1 LVFIK
6 AYLQGRADEPD
17 YLIKC
22 LIEHLENN
30 IKKAIGDEPLDTDL
44 ISGKK
49 RIERTPEGKKPPISG
64 TNPKEASRIKRGIQR
79 GRKRE
84 IRRDKAFR
92 TTTSKLREKE
102 GPRTATIE
110 HTKTDKSGKQVK
122 EQYVGVGA
130 LRDKK
135 SLEIY
140 LSLNNNL
147 GKKSYDKYFSKLPME
162 IQYGDKTITI
172 TKNAV
177 EKNKLDVLFGIVG
190 SENSPVMAV
199 VSRYVIADDAGRRLT
214 GVDLIESMRG
224 ETYGKYNPKTKS
236 FFDAKMSNAEA
247 DKLIAELSGEQ
258 EKSKEGLKSKTAK
271 NSDILR
277 VLSSGTGAQYQ
288 LNQLKKILNNEF
300 KDAKGRI
307 IPTKNYLKRLNEVA
321 LRYKHGKG
329 QEGDDYLRE
338 YLENNPRGISASK
351 EVFSFI
357 IEVLQ
362 KIDSSSQDSSVKAS
376 IGKILT
382 ALRKKNSDVLS
393 AMQRYSDKRQGERD
407 TEPTMY
413 SSSQVL
419 SKLNKTTKSFWKD
432 FSEEIKTLPSALD
445 KVKGDSG
452 KISTV
457 LNEKLFYRGVEFI
470 IGILNTIDKE
480 VTFKQVKEQIVPE
493 FENVSGRSVPEWM
506 KGKKNSAAGI
516 SAQEL
521 EQKIK
526 DSKVKKAE
534 AEEEEAEEEE
544 EEEDSSEIVIPAY
557 YYFDITLKNDK
568 FGIEYR
574 QQPYT
579 AESAGMGEID
589 TLVSNIRKTL
599 ESKVGKD
606 SILSLTKRYADV
618 AVGRKT
624 SRKSDK
630 KAIQEYMEKEFR
642 KIQGGLNQKSKLP
655 NIPRRHIKK
664 VKELAKNNYIS
675 LDNAFNIFSS
685 NKADNL
691 LVTFDKLM
699 GIDIPIS
706 LEKEVENIV
715 MANVKETMT
724 QEQIDEFVEESS
736 KKLEETIESIK
747 SKIEKLNE
755 ITGKLDSESFV
766 KDIKN
771 LILLA
776 EKIEKSEDKLKR
788 AYELLDEQIETVEAE
803 KDMAPS
809 QKTPKT
815 DEKLYGQSL
824 KTKNAFSTLQS
835 IGNVQDE
842 LFDSIEELLGNEL
855 LSGFWGKY
863 EEVFNALKNPKSGL
877 SIDEWLAKVNK
888 FKDSRK
894 GFYKLFEIDVD
905 SLEDIKLN
913 TERIVNEIEE
923 LQDSIANGGTY
934 VVDKQLEEIETMI
947 LSAVALTT
955 VKQITGNESILQQGI
970 LDAVKKVLSAY
981 ELSTLQGQRIGGKEW
996 LKSKASPQKSRLQS
1010 ERLSSSEYA
1019 KYLSAKYSQFDV
1031 SEKQILEFLENK
1043 DSVKDKLEENKESKE
1058 ED

>member
-1 LVFIK
+1 MVFIK

-30 IKKAIGDEPLDTDL
+30 IKKAIGDEPLDADL

-49 RIERTPEGKKPPISG
+49 RIERTPKGKKPLIGG
-64 TNPKEASRIKRGIQR
+64 TDPKEASRIKRGIQR

-110 HTKTDKSGKQVK
+110 HIKTDKSGKQVK

-140 LSLNNNL
+140 LSLNNKL

-162 IQYGDKTITI
+162 IQYGDKTIKI

-177 EKNKLDVLFGIVG
+177 EKNKLDALFGIVG
-190 SENSPVMAV
+190 SEDSPVMAE
-199 VSRYVIADDAGRRLT
+199 VSRYVIADDAVRRLT

-224 ETYGKYNPKTKS
+224 KTYGKYNPKTKS

-247 DKLIAELSGEQ
+247 DKLIAELSEEQ

-277 VLSSGTGAQYQ
+277 VLSSDTGAQYQ

-338 YLENNPRGISASK
+338 YLENNPRGIAASK

-407 TEPTMY
+407 TEPNMY

-506 KGKKNSAAGI
+506 KGRKNSSAGI

-534 AEEEEAEEEE
+534 AEEEE
-544 EEEDSSEIVIPAY
+544 EEDEDSNEIVIPAY

-574 QQPYT
+574 KQPYT
-579 AESAGMGEID
+579 AESAGMEEID

-606 SILSLTKRYADV
+606 SVLSLTKRYADV
-618 AVGRKT
+618 VVGRKT

-630 KAIQEYMEKEFR
+630 KAIQKYMEREFR

-655 NIPRRHIKK
+655 NIPRRHIKQ
-664 VKELAKNNYIS
+664 VKKLAKDNYIS
-675 LDNAFNIFSS
+675 LDKAFNIFSS
-685 NKADNL
+685 NKADKL

-755 ITGKLDSESFV
+755 ITGKLDSESFI

-842 LFDSIEELLGNEL
+842 IFDLMEELLGNEL

-888 FKDSRK
+888 FKDNRK
-894 GFYKLFEIDVD
+894 GFYQLFEIDVD

-913 TERIVNEIEE
+913 TERMVNEIEE

-934 VVDKQLEEIETMI
+934 VVDKQLEQIETMI

-955 VKQITGNESILQQGI
+955 VKQITGNESILQQGF
-970 LDAVKKVLSAY
+970 LDAFKKITGFYGLS
-981 ELSTLQGQRIGGKEW
+981 SLQGQRIGGKEW
-996 LKSKASPQKSRLQS
+996 LRERARPQKSRLQS
-1010 ERLSSSEYA
+1010 EGLSSSEYA
-1019 KYLSAKYSQFDV
+1019 KYLSVKYSKFDV